1 LKRDREDPD
10 IQNWVLEKLGEDA
23 VKESA
28 FIRALMTAAVSVA
41 VTGESTTAIYESEE
55 LKRHFKLLQHFL
67 NEDPNY
73 EKQALFGLQH
83 FVDSLQHPPGIL
95 QQIFD
100 TLYDGDIISEQAFR
114 AWNEETD
121 GGVAKLSVVNFFK
134 WLDEAADE
142 SDEETAK

>member
-1 LKRDREDPD
+1 MDNKKKQRL
-10 IQNWVLEKLGEDA
+10 VF
-23 VKESA
+23 S
-28 FIRALMTAAVSVA
+28 A

-95 QQIFD
+95 QVSS
-100 TLYDGDIISEQAFR
+100 YDQPI
-114 AWNEETD
+114 
-121 GGVAKLSVVNFFK
+121 K
-134 WLDEAADE
+134 
-142 SDEETAK
+142 